1 MMRGAGEMGQ
11 EQPCLVFDSVIDG
24 VSNVWVYFILWI
36 SCLGLVT

>member
-1 MMRGAGEMGQ
+1 MMGGAGEMGQ
-11 EQPCLVFDSVIDG
+11 EQPCLLFDSVIDG